1 MARFPILFIAAVF
14 TGGLTPIQEPNA
26 ATVLSGMRQALGGE
40 AIASVRAFSVETTEE
55 RFALGRS
62 LSTSIEWMCVLPDR
76 FIQVRRLR
84 GSTKMTRTT
93 GFSGDHLIQLFVGN
107 VPPPPISGLVGTPE
121 EQAAR
126 RSASLTAARQHFSRL
141 MIAMLGITPVY
152 PVDAEYVVQERMD
165 GKPVHV
171 LELTAADGYQSRL
184 YVDVATHLP
193 RMISWQGRP
202 DMLGMPVT
210 GDRAAA
216 VPLVERRIFFS
227 NYKNTAGLN
236 WPHRLREVVG
246 KQVVTDTRLGKFK
259 INPTIDPSRFAVAPE
274 GRQPERKTPVE

>member
-1 MARFPILFIAAVF
+1 MVRFPILFITALF
-14 TGGLTPIQEPNA
+14 TGGLTLGRQPDA
-26 ATVLSGMRQALGGE
+26 TTVLAELRQALGGE
-40 AIASVRAFSVETTEE
+40 AIAAVRAFSVETTEE

-76 FIQVRRLR
+76 FIQVRRFR
-84 GSTKMTRTT
+84 GRSTDMTRTT
-93 GFSGDHLIQLFVGN
+93 GFSGDHLIQVFGGN
-107 VPPPPISGLVGTPE
+107 VPLPPISGLVGTPE
-121 EQAAR
+121 EQAAS

-141 MIAMLGITPVY
+141 MIAMLGITPLY

-210 GDRAAA
+210 GNRAAD
-216 VPLVERRIFFS
+216 VPLVERSILFS
-227 NYKNTAGLN
+227 DYKNTAGLN
-236 WPHRLREVVG
+236 WPHRLREVAG
-246 KQVVTDTRLGKFK
+246 RQVVTETRLGKFK
-259 INPTIDPSRFAVAPE
+259 INPTIDPKQFDPSR
-274 GRQPERKTPVE
+274 